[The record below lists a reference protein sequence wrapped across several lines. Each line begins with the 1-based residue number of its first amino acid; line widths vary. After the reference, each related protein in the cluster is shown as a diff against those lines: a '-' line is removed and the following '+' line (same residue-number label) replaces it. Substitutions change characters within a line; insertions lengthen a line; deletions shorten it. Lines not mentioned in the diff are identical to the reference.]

1 MYKNRAIVKFFNIG
15 NDGLVSG
22 SAYTNNQCL
31 DEAINLL
38 KVTCMKV
45 VIKKGVPLEK
55 GHDQDGEL
63 FRSEFPDCT
72 ADAGWKPMEKT

>member
-15 NDGLVSG
+15 NDGAVSR
-22 SAYTNNQCL
+22 SAYNNNHCL
-31 DEAINLL
+31 DDGINLL

-45 VIKKGVPLEK
+45 VIKKAVPLEK
-55 GHDQDGEL
+55 GHDQQGEL

-72 ADAGWKPMEKT
+72 ADAGWKPMAKT

>member
-15 NDGLVSG
+15 NDGAVSG

-45 VIKKGVPLEK
+45 VIKKGVPLENL
-55 GHDQDGEL
+55 HDQDGEL

-72 ADAGWKPMEKT
+72 ADAGWKPMEQT